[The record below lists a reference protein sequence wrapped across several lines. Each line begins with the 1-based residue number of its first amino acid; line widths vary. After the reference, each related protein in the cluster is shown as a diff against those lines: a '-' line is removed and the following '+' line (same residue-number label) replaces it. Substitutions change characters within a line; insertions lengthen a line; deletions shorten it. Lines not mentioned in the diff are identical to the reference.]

1 MLDDPAISDFTVNGK
16 NSRINITK
24 NYRVRDVERLAR
36 LTPSDAR
43 GGGLVGG
50 VKLFPA
56 PEVGL
61 RVRDE
66 FHEDHHVEA
75 AHQRGLN

>member
-1 MLDDPAISDFTVNGK
+1 M
-16 NSRINITK
+16 
-24 NYRVRDVERLAR
+24 RDVERLAR

-50 VKLFPA
+50 VKLIPA